1 MTDVNGMSQTHPGV
15 KPMKKILVVDDEES
29 IRFLYKEE
37 LEEEGY
43 VVECAGNGE
52 EALEKVSVFKPDLIS
67 LDIKMPG
74 MDGLEALKRIRQTE
88 RQLPIILCSAYGEY
102 KQDLTTWASDAYVVK
117 CADLTNFKST
127 IRKLLGSS

>member
-1 MTDVNGMSQTHPGV
+1 
-15 KPMKKILVVDDEES
+15 MKKILIVDDEES
-29 IRFLYKEE
+29 IRFLYREE

-43 VVECAGNGE
+43 IVECAKNGE
-52 EALEKVSVFKPDLIS
+52 EALEKLSVFKPDLIS
-67 LDIKMPG
+67 LDIKMPV
-74 MDGLEALKRIRQTE
+74 MDGIETLKRIREKE
-88 RQLPIILCSAYGEY
+88 RHLPIILCSAYGEY

>member
-1 MTDVNGMSQTHPGV
+1 MSEARRGV
-15 KPMKKILVVDDEES
+15 GPMKKILVVDDEES

-43 VVECAGNGE
+43 VVECATNGE
-52 EALEKVSVFKPDLIS
+52 EALEKLLIFKPDLIS
-67 LDIKMPG
+67 LDIKMPV
-74 MDGLEALKRIRQTE
+74 MDGIEALKRIRE
-88 RQLPIILCSAYGEY
+88 RDRRLPIILCSASGEY

-127 IRKLLGSS
+127 IRKLLGSL